1 MSEQNAQF
9 LSNWRS
15 TRTEGGGNGNASS
28 SSEDNDGSVAGQA
41 KSFFNTLGN
50 KVKDSYNDAYNVL
63 PLTNSDLTSSEP
75 AEPSWFKLS
84 KFERMICFFICLLG
98 AVACFALCV
107 LLAPVLALKP
117 RKFAMLWTLGSLLC
131 VVSFGCLQGPVGYI
145 RHLFSKERLPFTLIF
160 FSSVFLTLYC
170 AAVLKS
176 TVLTLISG
184 IVEIVC
190 IVYYTLSYFPYG
202 AQGFQMIFSMGL
214 RQFSGMVG
222 L

>member
-15 TRTEGGGNGNASS
+15 TRTTEGNSNSLSS
-28 SSEDNDGSVAGQA
+28 SSEDNDGSIAGQA
-41 KSFFNTLGN
+41 KSFFNTLGS

-63 PLTNSDLTSSEP
+63 PLNSGDLTSNEP

-84 KFERMICFFICLLG
+84 KFERMICFFICILG
-98 AVACFALCV
+98 AVGCFALGIF
-107 LLAPVLALKP
+107 LAPVLALKP
-117 RKFAMLWTLGSLLC
+117 RKFAMLWTLGSLLF
-131 VVSFGCLQGPVGYI
+131 VVSFGCLQGPVSYI

-160 FSSVFLTLYC
+160 FSSVVLTLYC

-176 TVLTLISG
+176 TVLTLITG
-184 IVEIVC
+184 VIEILSV
-190 IVYYTLSYFPYG
+190 VYYTLSYFPYG